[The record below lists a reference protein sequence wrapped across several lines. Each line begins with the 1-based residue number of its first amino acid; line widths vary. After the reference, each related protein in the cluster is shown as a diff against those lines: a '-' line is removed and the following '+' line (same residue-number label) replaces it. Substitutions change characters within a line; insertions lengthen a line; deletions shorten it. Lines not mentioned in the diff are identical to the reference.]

1 MKTKTYT
8 FNTGDVMKVRP
19 VELLVTEG
27 LQKLEHMQGN
37 TIKIKNDYCLLYTND
52 FPYSRP

>member
-1 MKTKTYT
+1 
-8 FNTGDVMKVRP
+8 MKVRP